1 MSYADILPYLLD
13 NAIVVITLAK
23 VPQPPFFL
31 GYDPNAACAYHGGV
45 PGHSIENCMTLKH
58 KVQNLINVGWLKFEE
73 DNCL

>member
-1 MSYADILPYLLD
+1 VSYADILPYLLD

-45 PGHSIENCMTLKH
+45 PWHAIKHYMTLKR
-58 KVQNLINVGWLKFEE
+58 KVQGLIDTGWLKFEE
-73 DNCL
+73 NC